1 VSLFEEDDEEET
13 DSVTKLRYAEFSDE
27 PPPEEDDRARRLPAL
42 IET

>member
-27 PPPEEDDRARRLPAL
+27 PPEEDDRARRLPAL